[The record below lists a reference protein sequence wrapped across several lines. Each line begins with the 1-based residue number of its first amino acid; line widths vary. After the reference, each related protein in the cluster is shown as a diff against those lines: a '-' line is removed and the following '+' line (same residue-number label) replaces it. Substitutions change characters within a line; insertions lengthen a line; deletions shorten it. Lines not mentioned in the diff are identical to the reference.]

1 MRAPVDGGERPW
13 PRRTTLTAGR
23 SASSGWRWSTTIGSL
38 PTGEAFARTGRFA
51 LTGVAHRVSEVPALL
66 RGRAADV
73 VLVDFA
79 LPDGR
84 GSEALRL
91 ISRAWPR
98 ARLVYFSGST
108 DPATLDEAIAAGAEG
123 VLSKARGI
131 DEVLA
136 MIERAHLGDVLLD
149 PELLREMAFRSPST
163 SAQTP
168 RAESLTRRERA
179 VLEAL
184 LASGRTTV
192 AAEQLG
198 IAAATVRVHVHRAC
212 AKLGARTRLE
222 AVSRAL
228 RSGLIDP
235 PAG

>member
-1 MRAPVDGGERPW
+1 MATGLRPPPERPGAVD
-13 PRRTTLTAGR
+13 PHRSGRARGALARAHTPR
-23 SASSGWRWSTTIGSL
+23 SAVPSS
-38 PTGEAFARTGRFA
+38 A
-51 LTGVAHRVSEVPALL
+51 
-66 RGRAADV
+66 
-73 VLVDFA
+73 
-79 LPDGR
+79 
-84 GSEALRL
+84 
-91 ISRAWPR
+91 R
-98 ARLVYFSGST
+98 ARLVHFSGST

-163 SAQTP
+163 SPPTP

-198 IAAATVRVHVHRAC
+198 IATATVRVHVHRAC

-222 AVSRAL
+222 SVSRAL
-228 RSGLIDP
+228 RAGVIDP
-235 PAG
+235 PAS